1 MHTVPIPPRPRPC
14 ASSRAAACCAL
25 LALAAVPGCKLVDQR
40 TFDARAA
47 TRPVPHLPPARP
59 GAPPEAPLAAVRFGA
74 PPESWQPGLADI
86 VRMAL
91 ARKPEALF
99 RVQTV
104 VPAQGTPQAQV
115 GRLADAG
122 RTGGRLVAETIVSA
136 GASSSQVEMTAM
148 SDASVTQPEVRVY
161 VK

>member
-1 MHTVPIPPRPRPC
+1 M
-14 ASSRAAACCAL
+14 ACCAL
-25 LALAAVPGCKLVDQR
+25 MALAAVPGCKLVDQR

-47 TRPVPHLPPARP
+47 TRPVPHLPPAAP
-59 GAPPEAPLAAVRFGA
+59 GALPEAPLAAVRFGT
-74 PPESWQPGLADI
+74 PPDSWQPGLADI

-104 VPAQGTPQAQV
+104 VPAQGTPQVQA

-122 RTGGRLVAETIVSA
+122 HTGGRLVAETIVSA